1 MKHFMDI
8 QNLIENA
15 TGLKASNALGFEVG
29 DHIQI
34 SEKWDGSNASVQ
46 WDSYDNKLKCFSRT
60 RELRFDNGLNGF
72 WEYVQNLPEA
82 TKNIFK
88 IFPHL
93 VVFGEWGNKNKIVY
107 NKDNYKKWYVYDIY
121 DLSRE
126 EWLGQTNVEAF
137 AKLAN
142 LTYIHV
148 LYDGPFISWEHCR
161 SFMNSPA
168 YGDRQEGVVVKNQDK
183 LNDPN
188 NKQPFYL
195 KIVNEDFK
203 ETMKVKEIDPAL
215 AAARSEARALAAT
228 IVTKNRVEKML
239 YKLRDEQLIPEK
251 LAPEDMGKVAKVLPK
266 RVFEDCVKEE
276 PETVNKVNE
285 FEGTNF
291 GKVCG
296 SLTMELA
303 RQIICN

>member
-15 TGLKASNALGFEVG
+15 TELKASNAGGFEVG

-34 SEKWDGSNASVQ
+34 TEKWDGSNASVQ
-46 WDSYDNKLKCFSRT
+46 WDPYDKELKCFSRT
-60 RELRFDNGLNGF
+60 RELTFNNGLNGF

-82 TKNIFK
+82 TKDIFK
-88 IFPHL
+88 SYPHF

-126 EWLGQTNVEAF
+126 EWLEQPHVKAF
-137 AKLAN
+137 AYIAN
-142 LTYIHV
+142 LTYIHE
-148 LYDGPFISWEHCR
+148 LYDGPFISWEHCK

-168 YGDRQEGVVVKNQDK
+168 YGDRQEGIVVKNQDK
-183 LNDPN
+183 IN
-188 NKQPFYL
+188 NPDNRLPFYL

-203 ETMKVKEIDPAL
+203 ETMKVKEVDPAL

-251 LAPEDMGKVAKVLPK
+251 LAPEDMGKVAKVMPK
-266 RVFEDCVKEE
+266 RIYEDCIKEE